1 MCSTQML
8 VEIYNSPLPQIPS
21 TRDLHLE
28 ATIWHH
34 IKTASIWQQIHF
46 GKYSGDRNPTFL
58 LDCKWSRFWMASE
71 LQKPNH
77 LKSGQMAV
85 ILSKTIWNP
94 DKNVWILNGWDY
106 NCSHSKS
113 QTIWKPEHLQS
124 DLQKV
129 RISDP
134 YCTGKLQ
141 PWRSYLDCLNQGN
154 HSRSCFQLKAS
165 NKLNGKQK
173 TESYTF
179 LFGDDLLDHIAF
191 TQKKHH

>member
-94 DKNVWILNGWDY
+94 DKNVWILNGCDQS
-106 NCSHSKS
+106 CSCSYS
-113 QTIWKPEHLQS
+113 PALENLECFCF
-124 DLQKV
+124 
-129 RISDP
+129 
-134 YCTGKLQ
+134 YCAGSLRLPTFGVAHFNF
-141 PWRSYLDCLNQGN
+141 PVYL
-154 HSRSCFQLKAS
+154 
-165 NKLNGKQK
+165 
-173 TESYTF
+173 
-179 LFGDDLLDHIAF
+179 LL
-191 TQKKHH
+191 